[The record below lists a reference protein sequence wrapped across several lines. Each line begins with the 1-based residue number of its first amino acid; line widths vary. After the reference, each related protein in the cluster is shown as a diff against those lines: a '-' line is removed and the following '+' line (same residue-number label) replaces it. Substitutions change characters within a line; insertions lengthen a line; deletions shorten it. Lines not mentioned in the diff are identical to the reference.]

1 MNLRT
6 RLAAAAAGAAALA
19 VTGVAVL
26 GITFAR
32 YELRSQVDQSLRRQ
46 AQNVHAAAVVAQ
58 QTPDGDVTGGRGGN
72 GGGRDG
78 DKNADGGTTGFQVI
92 DATGRVVVGNTG
104 GTLLPVDDDDIAAAI
119 SGNAVRLRDAVI
131 EGVQYRIVTVG
142 QTGGYAVQVGRPIDD
157 VDRTLNGLTI
167 GFVILALAGIAVAAV
182 LGRLVARRALGPV
195 SRLSAAARDVAE
207 TQDPSLPVPESG
219 GAELEQLGHSINSML
234 ASLSDLREHERRLID
249 DAAHELRTP
258 LTSLR
263 TNIELLST
271 GRAMSASDHDDL
283 MSDLREQ
290 MEEFSNLVGDL
301 DALARRTSPE
311 QDEALRPVR
320 LDSTVANAVRRAQRR
335 AGRVTIVVDET
346 EPGTVI
352 GDAAMLE
359 RAVMNV
365 LDNAVKWSPA
375 GGTVAVDIAG
385 TTITVVDNGPGISPN
400 DIPHVFDRFWR
411 AATSRSM
418 PGSGLG
424 LSIVRRVVDDH
435 HGDVAVDA
443 NPAGGTRVRI
453 TLPPAVERPS
463 HHRRTDEHP
472 RHGRPR

>member
-6 RLAAAAAGAAALA
+6 RLAAAAAGAAALS

-32 YELRSQVDQSLRRQ
+32 YELRDQVDQSLLRQ
-46 AQNVHAAAVVAQ
+46 AQNVHAVEVVAQ
-58 QTPDGDVTGGRGGN
+58 RTADGGN
-72 GGGRDG
+72 GGRSGDGGHGDG
-78 DKNADGGTTGFQVI
+78 DPKPDGGTTGFQIVNASGAVI
-92 DATGRVVVGNTG
+92 VGNNG
-104 GTLLPVDDDDIAAAI
+104 GTLLPVDDRDKAAAT
-119 SGNAVRLRDAVI
+119 SGTGTSLRDAVI
-131 EGVQYRIVTVG
+131 EGVHYRIATVG
-142 QTGGYAVQVGRPIDD
+142 QTGAYAVQVGRPMDD

-167 GFVILALAGIAVAAV
+167 GFIILALAGIATATL

-195 SRLSAAARDVAE
+195 SRLSTAARAVAE
-207 TQDPSLPVPESG
+207 TQNPSLPVPESG
-219 GAELEQLGHSINSML
+219 GAELEQLGRSINSML

-271 GRAMSASDHDDL
+271 GRALSPSDTDAL

-290 MEEFSNLVGDL
+290 VEEFSNLVGDL
-301 DALARRTSPE
+301 DALARDTGFDQHTELRT
-311 QDEALRPVR
+311 VR
-320 LDSTVANAVRRAQRR
+320 LDAPVANAVRRAQRR
-335 AGRVTIVVDET
+335 AGSVTIAVHGT
-346 EPGTVI
+346 EPGFVT
-352 GDAAMLE
+352 GDVAMIE

-375 GGTVAVDIAG
+375 NGTVAVEVIA
-385 TTITVVDNGPGISPN
+385 TAITITDNGPGISP
-400 DIPHVFDRFWR
+400 DDVLHVFDRFWR
-411 AATSRSM
+411 APSSRAM

-435 HGDVAVDA
+435 DGTVAIDA
-443 NPAGGTRVRI
+443 APSGGTRVRI
-453 TLPPAVERPS
+453 AFPPATV
-463 HHRRTDEHP
+463 
-472 RHGRPR
+472 